1 MTGFTPEAEA
11 CLACHPSQKDA
22 ETPDDLIGC
31 LRLAA
36 GRDYNVSGYNEDN
49 RCLEDITPLLWKAAR
64 MIDRLNTDL
73 QQTTGAKPGRQSSV
87 GEPQPKDT
95 K

>member
-1 MTGFTPEAEA
+1 MSGR
-11 CLACHPSQKDA
+11 DA
-22 ETPDDLIGC
+22 ETPDDLIGW

-64 MIDRLNTDL
+64 MIDRLNTHPH
-73 QQTTGAKPGRQSSV
+73 QSTGASSGRQPSV
-87 GEPQPKDT
+87 EEANQNTTPQGEES
-95 K
+95 